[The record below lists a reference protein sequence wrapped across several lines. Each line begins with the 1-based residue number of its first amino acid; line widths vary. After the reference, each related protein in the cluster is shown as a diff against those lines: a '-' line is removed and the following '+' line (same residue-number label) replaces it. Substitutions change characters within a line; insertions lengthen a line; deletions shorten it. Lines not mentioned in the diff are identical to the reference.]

1 MNDYQILAWIVVAG
15 AIALA
20 VFARYDHNKRVSD
33 KAIDK
38 EASK

>member
-1 MNDYQILAWIVVAG
+1 MNDYQILGWIVVAG

-20 VFARYDHNKRVSD
+20 VFARYDHHKHIRD